1 MMVGRALRN
10 ALSAGLFWIMITRF
24 WFLEMDR
31 RFGGYGISRTG
42 YKLKKLIKSTI
53 LAIAIIAA
61 PSLARASEPKPFD
74 LDSWKQLVHT
84 ADRAVVVFTSTHCVH
99 CPRLVAELLK
109 NRKQPSQTYKVLV
122 VTTDGGAS
130 DLGKAPYSE
139 ADGRYFFK
147 GNTQALRYSVNPSWR
162 GVTPYVALTNQG
174 GAAQFYS
181 GGPPRDSLE
190 RWARGGR

>member
-1 MMVGRALRN
+1 M
-10 ALSAGLFWIMITRF
+10 
-24 WFLEMDR
+24 
-31 RFGGYGISRTG
+31 
-42 YKLKKLIKSTI
+42 KKLIKSTI

-84 ADRAVVVFTSTHCVH
+84 ADRAAVVFTSTHCVH
-99 CPRLVAELLK
+99 CPGLVAELLK
-109 NRKQPSQTYKVLV
+109 DRRQQKQTFKVLV

-147 GNTQALRYSVNPSWR
+147 GNTQALRYSVNPNWR